1 MLRNGGT
8 AKLSMVASSF
18 GVAPLQHFGAIVEGP
33 LDLRG
38 VLSGDGAASMAS
50 ELQSALDANGG
61 LLVFRDQRN
70 FGPEQHVAL
79 AELLGEIFP
88 LPLRF
93 QHARSPMPGKI
104 LEVKVAD
111 GQTVEAGEL
120 LLVMEA
126 MKMEHRIVAP
136 TDGVVTKVNFS
147 MGDQVQQGD
156 VLVEMGE

>member
-1 MLRNGGT
+1 MLHEFKVNGEMAEVT
-8 AKLSMVASSF
+8 AAR
-18 GVAPLQHFGAIVEGP
+18 EGQ
-33 LDLRG
+33 
-38 VLSGDGAASMAS
+38 
-50 ELQSALDANGG
+50 EW
-61 LLVFRDQRN
+61 
-70 FGPEQHVAL
+70 
-79 AELLGEIFP
+79 LLGEYRASVLTDGRIMVQLDGRARIAHSAKVGDVWWVHIDGHIFCIEKTE
-88 LPLRF
+88 
-93 QHARSPMPGKI
+93 AGSADGDSDGGMTAPMPGKI

-156 VLVEMGE
+156 VLVEMSE